1 MISLKLLYKQLKSL
15 IAKKQETMGN
25 DNVKEICTDWNSFMD
40 WHIRRYHENRARG
53 MVTHDTLEFP
63 IMWDRSVPVLE
74 HLFYLYKYYIAE
86 VKDSRKCEKETTVKN
101 IEAICNGILNSYRIY
116 MEKGIADA
124 VDELRK
130 IECLRGVLEA
140 TNGVVEK
147 DVNLYRLRSD
157 AEILRVKDAFMH
169 VPFDRT
175 YLCNSMRFSL
185 PGEPCMYLGYSEA
198 VCRIEFDKFSGGSM
212 GHFQTNAEIK
222 VIDLTLDCQG
232 NSKANLFMLWPI
244 LAACYVTPDRTGNFK
259 EEYIFPQIIMRYI
272 KDEFFECDPPEFFGI
287 RYYTCRKPDLDTSCK
302 EYQNVA
308 LFTENTL
315 SKSTPIDVRDDYPF
329 HITRR
334 FDEKLWNMLKF
345 IP

>member
-74 HLFYLYKYYIAE
+74 HLFYTFKYYLEE
-86 VKDSRKCEKETTVKN
+86 VKEYARDKKVDCNVAN
-101 IEAICNGILNSYRIY
+101 IEEICNIVLTAYNHAKHWKTESAVNELMGNKIIKSILLDCENEISG
-116 MEKGIADA
+116 EN
-124 VDELRK
+124 
-130 IECLRGVLEA
+130 
-140 TNGVVEK
+140 T
-147 DVNLYRLRSD
+147 NLYRLRSD
-157 AEILRVKDAFMH
+157 KDNLIGKSDFMH
-169 VPFDRT
+169 VPFDSLS
-175 YLCNSMRFSL
+175 LCNSMRFSL
-185 PGEPCMYLGYSEA
+185 PGEPCMYLGYSEE
-198 VCRIEFDKFSGGSM
+198 VCRIEMDKNSGGSM

-222 VIDLTLDCQG
+222 VIDLTLNCQG

-259 EEYIFPQIIMRYI
+259 EEYIFPQVIMQYI
-272 KDEFFECDPPEFFGI
+272 KENFSGI
-287 RYYTCRKPDLDTSCK
+287 DGIQYYTCRKPDLDTSCK